1 MIKVLLLV
9 SIVFSIWY
17 WRSILNRMPAD
28 KRRRF
33 LWASAFWGVL
43 LGSILLV
50 ATGKMHWIGAGLA
63 ALIPLSK
70 GLLGLGL
77 RAWPI
82 LRFLGRFK
90 SEPSQFRTDNIF
102 VEVNFS
108 NQKIDGEVLK
118 GDLSGRRLSDL
129 TPQELTALADGL
141 HAQDRESY
149 LLLQAY
155 MLRAGLGGPQHNDS
169 SDDNSQQNFGEL
181 SENEALEILGLKPGT
196 SDADVISS
204 HRRLIQRLHPDRGGS
219 DYLAAKINAAK
230 DKLIS

>member
-17 WRSILNRMPAD
+17 WRIMLNRMPID

-33 LWASAFWGVL
+33 LWTSAFWGVL

-63 ALIPLSK
+63 ALIPAAK
-70 GLLGLGL
+70 GLLGLSF

-90 SEPSQFRTDNIF
+90 SEPSQFRTENIV
-102 VEVNFS
+102 VEVNFA
-108 NQKIDGEVLK
+108 NQKIDGEVLT
-118 GDLSGRRLSDL
+118 GDFSGRRLSDL
-129 TPQELTALADGL
+129 TADELVELADSL
-141 HAQDRESY
+141 REQDRESA

-155 MLRAGLGGPQHNDS
+155 MLRAGLSGQERRGSFDDS
-169 SDDNSQQNFGEL
+169 SQQDFGKL
-181 SENEALEILGLKPGT
+181 SESEALEILGLKPGT
-196 SDADVISS
+196 SDSDIINS

-230 DKLIS
+230 DTLIP

>member
-33 LWASAFWGVL
+33 LWASTFWGVL

-63 ALIPLSK
+63 ALVPHSK

-108 NQKIDGEVLK
+108 NQKVDGEVLK

-129 TPQELTALADGL
+129 TPQELTALADEL
-141 HAQDRESY
+141 RAQDRESY

-155 MLRAGLGGPQHNDS
+155 MLRAGLGGQQHDES
-169 SDDNSQQNFGEL
+169 SGGNSQQNFGEL

>member
-33 LWASAFWGVL
+33 LWASTFWGVL

-63 ALIPLSK
+63 ALVPLSK

-108 NQKIDGEVLK
+108 NQKVDGEVLK

-129 TPQELTALADGL
+129 TPQELTALADEL
-141 HAQDRESY
+141 RAQDRESY

-155 MLRAGLGGPQHNDS
+155 MLRAGLGGQEHDES
-169 SDDNSQQNFGEL
+169 SGGNSQQNFGEL

>member
-9 SIVFSIWY
+9 SVVFSIWY
-17 WRSILNRMPAD
+17 WRNILNRMPAD

-33 LWASAFWGVL
+33 LWASAFWGIL
-43 LGSILLV
+43 LGSVLLV

-118 GDLSGRRLSDL
+118 GDLTGRRLSDL

-141 HAQDRESY
+141 RAQDRESY

-155 MLRAGLGGPQHNDS
+155 MLRAGLGGQQHNYS
-169 SDDNSQQNFGEL
+169 SEGNSQQNFGEL
-181 SENEALEILGLKPGT
+181 SENEALQVLGLKPGT
-196 SDADVISS
+196 SDADIISS

>member
-33 LWASAFWGVL
+33 LWASTFWGVL

-63 ALIPLSK
+63 ALVPLSK

-108 NQKIDGEVLK
+108 NQKVDGEVLK

-129 TPQELTALADGL
+129 TPQELTALADEL
-141 HAQDRESY
+141 RAQDRESY

-155 MLRAGLGGPQHNDS
+155 MLRAGLGGQQHDES
-169 SDDNSQQNFGEL
+169 SGGNSQQNFGEL

>member
-9 SIVFSIWY
+9 SVVFSIWY
-17 WRSILNRMPAD
+17 WRNILNRMQAD

-33 LWASAFWGVL
+33 LWASAFWGIL
-43 LGSILLV
+43 LGSVLLV

-118 GDLSGRRLSDL
+118 GDLTGRRLSDL

-141 HAQDRESY
+141 RAQDRESY

-155 MLRAGLGGPQHNDS
+155 MLRAGLGGQQHNDS
-169 SDDNSQQNFGEL
+169 SEGNSQQNFGEL
-181 SENEALEILGLKPGT
+181 SENEALQVLGLKPGT
-196 SDADVISS
+196 SDADIISS

>member
-155 MLRAGLGGPQHNDS
+155 MLRAGLGGPHHNDS

>member
-1 MIKVLLLV
+1 MIKVLLLA

-17 WRSILNRMPAD
+17 WRSMLNRMPAD

-33 LWASAFWGVL
+33 LWTSAFWGVL

-90 SEPSQFRTDNIF
+90 SGPSQFRTDNIF
-102 VEVNFS
+102 VEVNFAS
-108 NQKIDGEVLK
+108 QKMDGEVLK

-129 TPQELTALADGL
+129 TPPELAALADELG
-141 HAQDRESY
+141 AQDRESY

-155 MLRAGLGGPQHNDS
+155 MLRSGLGDQHHS
-169 SDDNSQQNFGEL
+169 ESHEGNSQQNFGEL
-181 SENEALEILGLKPGT
+181 SENEALEILGLKSGT
-196 SDADVISS
+196 SDADIISS